1 LDGETAE
8 MKEIKQVMF
17 NMGMDSGFESVV
29 DKNIAG
35 KNYHNELASEVERF
49 LTKVIDKFGGVLGLI
64 DLYCMYNRARG
75 ADMISPDDLKVVCDK
90 LHSNSSLYQVKT
102 YGSGVKTIQS
112 RTFSE
117 DAYY

>member
-102 YGSGVKTIQS
+102 YDSGVKTIQS